1 MAPITMPDTLIVGV
15 TPLLATHHSGARSG
29 STHGIPVASII
40 AFWTIHGLQ
49 TLWVSREPQV
59 QPFCLMRILK
69 VLSLTSMLIW
79 VTNGR
84 STRFVAGRN
93 GSSCALCSGTEESGH
108 WNPLTAPRGM
118 PSSECFTLCLRFQRK
133 FQRQSFH
140 MDHVCHHKL
149 NSVSFST
156 QSKCNVNRIMP
167 K

>member
-15 TPLLATHHSGARSG
+15 THLLATHHSGARSG

-40 AFWTIHGLQ
+40 AFWMIHGLQ

-69 VLSLTSMLIW
+69 VLSLGSMLIW

-93 GSSCALCSGTEESGH
+93 GFSCAHCSGTEESGH
-108 WNPLTAPRGM
+108 WNPLTAPHGM
-118 PSSECFTLCLRFQRK
+118 PSSSATHCACAFNAK
-133 FQRQSFH
+133 F
-140 MDHVCHHKL
+140 
-149 NSVSFST
+149 
-156 QSKCNVNRIMP
+156 
-167 K
+167 